1 MPEDFPSF
9 SVDSDWKKQ
18 AQEEK
23 RRLADE
29 AQRQKAAPAAA
40 AITPEAPATQVV
52 GGQRS
57 PVGPGTAPSPAGRQ
71 RRSRREEV
79 PEANFTTLVQTLAGQ
94 VLMYLGGVA
103 LSSGEAMVDLDTAKH
118 QIDLLAVLEQTT
130 RNNLTPQ
137 EQKAL
142 DVAMY
147 ETRMRFVSVASRY
160 IL

>member
-1 MPEDFPSF
+1 MPEDFPGF

-23 RRLADE
+23 RRLAEE
-29 AQRQKAAPAAA
+29 AQRQKAAPAA
-40 AITPEAPATQVV
+40 ITPEAPAAQVV

-57 PVGPGTAPSPAGRQ
+57 PVGPGAAPSPAGRQ
-71 RRSRREEV
+71 RRPRREEI
-79 PEANFTTLVQTLAGQ
+79 PEANFTTLVQTMAGQ

-137 EQKAL
+137 EQKAM
-142 DVAMY
+142 DVALY